1 METPG
6 TNAGKTGVD
15 DGPMIVQL
23 PEHAESSRDLHTLLL
38 DYISRV
44 LKLLLIKYTHAW
56 NLKNIELVI
65 GNHNT
70 LVLQTEILEMYM
82 VLMFMV
88 GTLRTCSGSFSPLA
102 LGIPIQQETS
112 HEIKNIRS

>member
-1 METPG
+1 MRG
-6 TNAGKTGVD
+6 NGVD
-15 DGPMIVQL
+15 GGPMIVQL

-70 LVLQTEILEMYM
+70 LVLQTEILEMYSGYVNGM
-82 VLMFMV
+82 YHDKQQYLVLV
-88 GTLRTCSGSFSPLA
+88 SLY
-102 LGIPIQQETS
+102 
-112 HEIKNIRS
+112 